1 MCIRDRQEYACTE
14 FLKWFTQAENNI
26 EFGCS
31 SGYLPVKKAA
41 NDKAELDKII
51 EERGL
56 EVPEKTY
63 DTLVAAFDTVKSST
77 MYTNK
82 AFQGGT
88 AARKVLEYNLSDKA
102 VADRAVV
109 EEKLAAGADPDEAV
123 SEFISDEAFEE
134 WFAGLQSKLCLLYTS
149 RCV

>member
-1 MCIRDRQEYACTE
+1 MPCTE

-26 EFGCS
+26 EFDCS
-31 SGYLPVKKAA
+31 SGYLPVKAA

-56 EVPEKTY
+56 EGTEKTY

-88 AARKVLEYNLSDKA
+88 AARKVLNITFRTKPC
-102 VADRAVV
+102 DRAVV
-109 EEKLAAGADPDEAV
+109 ERSWQGADPDEAV
-123 SEFISDEAFEE
+123 SD
-134 WFAGLQSKLCLLYTS
+134 LS
-149 RCV
+149 R

>member
-1 MCIRDRQEYACTE
+1 MVVTKTDEKKEYACTE

-109 EEKLAAGADPDEAV
+109 EEKLAAGLILTRQYR
-123 SEFISDEAFEE
+123 SLSLMRLLKN
-134 WFAGLQSKLCLLYTS
+134 GLQVCRVSCRKQ
-149 RCV
+149 